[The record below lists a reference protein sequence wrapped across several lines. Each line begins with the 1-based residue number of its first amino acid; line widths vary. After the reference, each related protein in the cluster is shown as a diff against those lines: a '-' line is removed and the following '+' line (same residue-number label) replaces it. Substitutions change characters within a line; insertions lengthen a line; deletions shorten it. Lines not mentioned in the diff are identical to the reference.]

1 MNELEFYKAISE
13 LGIVVSETM
22 KQQFS
27 LYKDLIQEVNK
38 VLNLTAIDDTEGI
51 YLKHFYDS
59 LLIASFLEEGSSI
72 ADIGSGAGFPG
83 LVLAIARPDL
93 KVTCIEPTTK
103 RTNFLSRV
111 CQEANITNVDVVN
124 ERAEDIID
132 QYREHFDYV
141 TARAVAYLD
150 ILAELCI
157 PFVKIGGKFIAMKG
171 SKGLEELEASQK
183 AIKILSGEFEK
194 SSFFTDPILGD
205 RYILEV
211 VKTAKSHKKYPR
223 NYAKIKKTPLSGRQ
237 SWLKQELY
245 L

>member
-1 MNELEFYKAISE
+1 MNELEFYDALKE
-13 LGIVVSETM
+13 MEIVVSDTM

-27 LYKDLIQEVNK
+27 LYKDLIQEVNQ
-38 VLNLTAIDDTEGI
+38 VLNLTAIDDDEGI

-59 LLIASFLEEGSSI
+59 LLIAPFLTEGSSI
-72 ADIGSGAGFPG
+72 ADVGSGAGFPG

-111 CQEANITNVDVVN
+111 CEEAGLHNVTVLN
-124 ERAEDIID
+124 ARAEDIIEE
-132 QYREHFDYV
+132 YRETFDFV

-157 PFVKIGGKFIAMKG
+157 PFLKVDGIFIAMKG
-171 SKGLEELEASQK
+171 SKGLEELESSNK
-183 AIKILSGEFEK
+183 ALKILGSELKE
-194 SSFFTDPILGD
+194 SHFFTDDILGD
-205 RYILEV
+205 RYILEIT
-211 VKTAKSHKKYPR
+211 KTTKTHKKYPR

-237 SWLKQELY
+237 S
-245 L
+245 